1 MLRLTPVDPVDTV
14 WDTLLAPEVSILP
27 PDLALIDEI
36 LAHDSMLLPFR
47 AHWDE
52 AAQGQGRPTIPM
64 AIYVRLMVVKHRTG
78 WGYET
83 LLREVSDSLHLRRF
97 CLLALH
103 HRTPHES
110 TVRKLTLRLGS
121 QLVDDLIRGLI
132 SHSLRERHFRPRAM
146 RVDST
151 VAEADIRYP
160 TDIGLCGDAL
170 RKLAQAAQRV
180 RQAIPTVARRVRDRT
195 RAVRRRIWDLTRA
208 LRRRKEKAHSAAQRL
223 TEPAA
228 QLVKRS
234 LGEARRVLEE
244 AKCRRSRCK
253 GVTPHGRRRAL
264 QRLEQSIALAERIV
278 EQVRQRF
285 SGEKISDRIV
295 SLADPDAR
303 VIRRGKPAKPNEF
316 GYVVQFAEL
325 TAHTRRGA
333 RGLILPPKL
342 EPGSTHENTLLAET
356 VVELTALGIR
366 PREAALDGGF
376 TLKIAAALLEPLGC
390 KPFVVG
396 SSNPPSRRTKRRLG
410 RYRVGCE
417 GRIAHLKR
425 AYGAGRAKLRR
436 TEGARTCESWAVL
449 AYDLDTLALMPAPT
463 P

>member
-1 MLRLTPVDPVDTV
+1 MLRLTPVDPL
-14 WDTLLAPEVSILP
+14 DTLWDALLPAEVSVLP
-27 PDLALIDEI
+27 EDLALLDEI
-36 LAHDSMLLPFR
+36 LAHDSMLVAFR
-47 AHWDE
+47 DHWDE
-52 AAQGQGRPTIPM
+52 EALAKGRPTIPM
-64 AIYVRLMVVKHRTG
+64 AIYVRLMVVKYRTG

-83 LLREVSDSLHLRRF
+83 LVREVSDSLHLRRF

-110 TVRKLTLRLGS
+110 TVRKLTRRLGS
-121 QLVDDLIRGLI
+121 QVVDDLIRGLI
-132 SHSLRERHFRPRAM
+132 RQSLRERRFRPRAM

-170 RKLAQAAQRV
+170 RKLAKAAQRV
-180 RQAIPTVARRVRDRT
+180 RQAIPTIRRRVQDRT

-208 LRRRKEKAHSAAQRL
+208 LRRRKEKARDAAQRL

-244 AKCRRSRCK
+244 AKRRRSRPQ

-264 QRLEQSIALAERIV
+264 QRLEQSIALAERVV

-285 SGEKISDRIV
+285 AGEKISERLV

-303 VIRRGKPAKPNEF
+303 VIRRGKTAKPNEF

-333 RGLILPPKL
+333 RGLLLPPKL
-342 EPGSTHENTLLAET
+342 EAGSTHENTLLAET
-356 VVELTALGIR
+356 VAELEGLGIR

-376 TLKIAAALLEPLGC
+376 TLKVAAALLEPLGC
-390 KPFVVG
+390 EPFVVG
-396 SSNPPSRRTKRRLG
+396 SSHPPSRRTKRRLG

-436 TEGARTCESWAVL
+436 TEGARTCESWAVF
-449 AYDLDTLALMPAPT
+449 AYDLDTLALMPHPT
-463 P
+463 R